1 MTSLVKEAYLES
13 LNENC
18 VSSLLSFNCASSS
31 LSFLF
36 ADDGKRQSMLY
47 YLPDEVNDKVRDA
60 IDTIEEPVKVIF
72 EDSRCDDC
80 GVVGDKRL
88 LPDFCHMEKTYQH
101 PQPLKHFHSQD
112 LQ

>member
-1 MTSLVKEAYLES
+1 MLLECS
-13 LNENC
+13 NVQATQLRTVFHC
-18 VSSLLSFNCASSS
+18 VSSS